1 MVCSLPDDVQ
11 VPTVIVP
18 LPPARWAGTLSSQP
32 ALPFMSE
39 VAVQPGS
46 LPSLTKALEAVPE
59 HRKPRGF
66 KPNQP
71 PVPLIPTLLML
82 LLGVACGRGG
92 YGSMETWGRQLADEQ
107 PEVVGALGFAADRR
121 PRTPGTSTF
130 FRLVRDMNW
139 REFQAALEGWLEEV
153 AIALRVCLPEWEKKT
168 IPDDQIAVDG
178 KTVRGASARRQRSKR
193 EPGPGFVHLVAAY
206 VPALKMVVAQVTSEG
221 KGHELAAVKLL
232 LGQIDLKGKVIT
244 ADALACQ
251 REICETITDGEGDY
265 LFPVDN
271 NQPTLLADI
280 QESFSPSAAAGP
292 ADANC
297 APPGRGPGQRDR

>member
-1 MVCSLPDDVQ
+1 M
-11 VPTVIVP
+11 
-18 LPPARWAGTLSSQP
+18 
-32 ALPFMSE
+32 
-39 VAVQPGS
+39 
-46 LPSLTKALEAVPE
+46 EA
-59 HRKPRGF
+59 
-66 KPNQP
+66 
-71 PVPLIPTLLML
+71 
-82 LLGVACGRGG
+82 
-92 YGSMETWGRQLADEQ
+92 WGRQLADEQ

-153 AIALRVCLPEWEKKT
+153 AIALRVCLPEWERKT

-232 LGQIDLKGKVIT
+232 LGQLDLKGRIIT
-244 ADALACQ
+244 ADALATQ
-251 REICETITDGEGDY
+251 REVCEIINAREGDY
-265 LFPVDN
+265 LLPVDA
-271 NQPTLLADI
+271 NQPSLLGDI
-280 QESFSPSAAAGP
+280 EEAFSPSATAGP
-292 ADANC
+292 SESDSVTARQ
-297 APPGRGPGQRDR
+297 PVRPERGDRPE